1 MTKIPNVEEAVR
13 EFRDTNVGLQWV
25 FPEERAGV
33 EDWLRNAL
41 TEQREAGAREERA
54 RILMIATKI
63 LSVIDFM
70 TLTVS
75 VEPLTPPTK

>member
-1 MTKIPNVEEAVR
+1 MTNIPTIREQYEEKFGWAGSSGT
-13 EFRDTNVGLQWV
+13 FTGIRD
-25 FPEERAGV
+25 EEIMKFIIS
-33 EDWLRNAL
+33 
-41 TEQREAGAREERA
+41 QREAGAREERA